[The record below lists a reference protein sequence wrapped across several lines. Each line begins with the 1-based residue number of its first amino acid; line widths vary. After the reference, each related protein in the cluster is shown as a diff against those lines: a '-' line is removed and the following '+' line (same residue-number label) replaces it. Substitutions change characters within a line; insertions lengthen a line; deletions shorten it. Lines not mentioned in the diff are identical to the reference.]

1 MERKGKTQ
9 RLETR
14 GQEVQAIAPP
24 KSRRHK
30 QMVWSLV
37 WLAIAWLWAAP
48 SWAGPLSDRLAAF
61 PDWRSKPPTEAAVG
75 DLGYPAWIA
84 GDWDVTTTLVDLAA
98 PLAPKITTPGF
109 EGNRQQLGQ
118 PITFR
123 VRFGEAQAARSPWP
137 ARASEPIIVADRAF
151 NGLSLARAYLGDAA
165 RAVLVDPENPNRQI
179 TRLAGDRQLVSIVSR
194 RATEAPDPDTFVT
207 TEIFQQRFGTAG
219 QLYFNEVE
227 TTTAYRHAD
236 PPGPDTPPI
245 EADQVTAIYLSPQD
259 PQFFEAGDRPVAL
272 YRYRLVFQPVGDRVP

>member
-1 MERKGKTQ
+1 MERRSEKH
-9 RLETR
+9 RLEKS
-14 GQEVQAIAPP
+14 GQAVQAIAPR
-24 KSRRHK
+24 KSRRY
-30 QMVWSLV
+30 QQVCWSVV
-37 WLAIAWLWAAP
+37 WLAIAWLWTAP
-48 SWAGPLSDRLAAF
+48 SWAGPLSDRLEAF

-84 GDWDVTTTLVDLAA
+84 GDWDVTTTLVNLAA
-98 PLAPKITTPGF
+98 PLAPKVTTPGF
-109 EGNRQQLGQ
+109 EGNRQQLDQ

-123 VRFGEAQAARSPWP
+123 VRFGEAQTAWPWTARS
-137 ARASEPIIVADRAF
+137 SEPMIVADRAF
-151 NGLSLARAYLGDAA
+151 NGLSLARAYLGDTA
-165 RAVLVDPENPNRQI
+165 RAVLVDPQNPNRQI

-227 TTTAYRHAD
+227 TTTAYHHAAQ
-236 PPGPDTPPI
+236 PNPNTPTI

-259 PQFFEAGDRPVAL
+259 PQFFAAGDRPVAL
-272 YRYRLVFQPVGDRVP
+272 YRYRLVFQPVRDRAS